1 MSPDIHTRL
10 WSWRGLLGWVV
21 VVTVAAGTG
30 RPGRADV
37 HPHADEP
44 LHARAAAA
52 AQTPAAVVRSE
63 GANEGDVEMDAQLA
77 AAVEREVTRRL
88 AGIPRPV
95 YIPATDFLPPKGLV
109 LYASKK
115 QDGGFPYALAIDGF
129 VQFRWLELSHSVA
142 DWTDATGIVRPVH
155 NENAFNLNR
164 FLIGLSGYVGSEQVP
179 YNISLF
185 GTTNAG
191 VLVTAV
197 PVGFVGWR
205 ATENATIG
213 GGVTQVP
220 GTREWMI
227 SSRWP
232 MGVDRS
238 MANTFFRPSYS
249 PGFMAIGSFL
259 EKRGFYHAGIYN
271 GIDGGASGL
280 FREGTSMAFSGN
292 TWFEPLGPYGL
303 GYSDMEHHDEL
314 AVRVGTSGT
323 YARTP
328 ATLIEDLAGYANP
341 ENTVVRLSDGT
352 PIAEPGALGPGTR
365 LRQFRYNLATVDAG
379 FKYRG
384 WSGFFEYSWRYL
396 NNFVG
401 EGDFVRQSLFDQGGS
416 AFLGWCFVPRTYEV
430 YGRTSA
436 LTGQYGTAQEYGGG
450 LNWYL
455 HETRQNRLTV
465 EGLYINSSP
474 TLNYIYPYRAGFTG
488 MAIQTQY
495 LVVF

>member
-1 MSPDIHTRL
+1 MTPLPAKRRRVL
-10 WSWRGLLGWVV
+10 AVV
-21 VVTVAAGTG
+21 AFVATVCQAVVATAT
-30 RPGRADV
+30 DV
-37 HPHADEP
+37 STHAHEP
-44 LHARAAAA
+44 LAARAGSRAAAA
-52 AQTPAAVVRSE
+52 SAPPAGE
-63 GANEGDVEMDAQLA
+63 GAFEGDIVPDDQLA
-77 AAVEREVTRRL
+77 AAVEQEVTKRL

-109 LYASKK
+109 LHATRK
-115 QDGGFPYALAIDGF
+115 QDGGFPHALAIDGF
-129 VQFRWLELSHSVA
+129 LQFRWLELSRSVA
-142 DWTDATGIVRPVH
+142 TWTDATGRTLPVN
-155 NENAFNLNR
+155 NENAFNINR
-164 FLIGLSGYVGSEQVP
+164 FLLGLSGYVGSEQAV
-179 YNISLF
+179 YNVSLF

-191 VLVTAV
+191 VLVTVV

-205 ATENATIG
+205 VTEDMTLG

-249 PGFMAIGSFL
+249 PGFMSIGAL
-259 EKRGFYHAGIYN
+259 AGKKVFYHAGIYN

-292 TWFEPLGPYGL
+292 VWAEPLGPYGL
-303 GYSDMEHHDEL
+303 GYSDMEQHDEL
-314 AVRVGTSGT
+314 ALRVGTSGT

-328 ATLIEDLAGYANP
+328 ATLIADGIGFANP

-352 PIAEPGALGPGTR
+352 PIAERDALGPGTK
-365 LRQFRYNLATVDAG
+365 LDQFRYHLATVDAG

-384 WSGFFEYSWRYL
+384 WSGFFEYSWRLL
-396 NNFVG
+396 NGFVG
-401 EGDFVRQSLFDQGGS
+401 SGDFDRQSTFDQGGS

-436 LTGQYGTAQEYGGG
+436 LTGPYGTAQEYGGG

-455 HETRQNRLTV
+455 NETRQNRLTI
-465 EGLYINSSP
+465 EGLYINRSP
-474 TLNYIYPYRAGFTG
+474 VLNFIYPYRAGFTG

-495 LVVF
+495 MVVY

>member
-1 MSPDIHTRL
+1 
-10 WSWRGLLGWVV
+10 
-21 VVTVAAGTG
+21 
-30 RPGRADV
+30 
-37 HPHADEP
+37 
-44 LHARAAAA
+44 
-52 AQTPAAVVRSE
+52 
-63 GANEGDVEMDAQLA
+63 
-77 AAVEREVTRRL
+77 
-88 AGIPRPV
+88 
-95 YIPATDFLPPKGLV
+95 
-109 LYASKK
+109 
-115 QDGGFPYALAIDGF
+115 
-129 VQFRWLELSHSVA
+129 
-142 DWTDATGIVRPVH
+142 
-155 NENAFNLNR
+155 
-164 FLIGLSGYVGSEQVP
+164 
-179 YNISLF
+179 
-185 GTTNAG
+185 
-191 VLVTAV
+191 
-197 PVGFVGWR
+197 
-205 ATENATIG
+205 
-213 GGVTQVP
+213 
-220 GTREWMI
+220 
-227 SSRWP
+227 
-232 MGVDRS
+232 

-292 TWFEPLGPYGL
+292 TWLEPLGSYGL
-303 GYSDMEHHDEL
+303 GYSDMEQHNEL
-314 AVRVGTSGT
+314 AVRIGTSGT

-328 ATLIEDLAGYANP
+328 ATLIEDVAGFANP

-401 EGDFVRQSLFDQGGS
+401 DGPFVRQSLFDQGGS
-416 AFLGWCFVPRTYEV
+416 AFLGWCFVPRTYEI

-436 LTGQYGTAQEYGGG
+436 LNGQYGTAQEYGGG

-465 EGLYINSSP
+465 EGLSINSSP
-474 TLNYIYPYRAGFTG
+474 ALNEIYPYRAGFTG